1 MAKMDKFQEW
11 CLNGDSETNLA
22 IIQSLSMQGK
32 TLAEIAAHFGLSE
45 RQLCRLQNKYTSVKS
60 AIKNGRE
67 SVVSMCQ
74 SKLMELVKIGDTTA
88 TIYAL
93 KIYGGEFFNDRK
105 FAQKTEISGKDG
117 EPIEVKPNAVFYLPK
132 KEGLE

>member
-11 CLNGDSETNLA
+11 CLNGDSESNLA
-22 IIQSLSMQGK
+22 IMQSLSMQGK

-45 RQLCRLQNKYTSVKS
+45 RQLCRLQNKHASIKS

-74 SKLMELVKIGDTTA
+74 SKLMELVKKGDTTA
-88 TIYAL
+88 IIYAL

-105 FAQKTEISGKDG
+105 YAQKTEISGNGG
-117 EPIEVKPNAVFYLPK
+117 EPIEVKPSAVFYLPQ
-132 KEGLE
+132 KEELE